1 MKIIKC
7 VAERIKEEIHDAE
20 TYIDMA
26 IEWKESEPDAAEVF
40 SELSAEELGHM
51 EKLHEIVT
59 DMIRKYREEHGDP
72 PAGMMAL
79 YDYMHEQNIENTMR
93 VKVKQAMFR
102 EE

>member
-59 DMIRKYREEHGDP
+59 DMIKKYREEHGDP

>member
-40 SELSAEELGHM
+40 SELSAEELEHM

-59 DMIRKYREEHGDP
+59 DMIKKYREEHGDP

-93 VKVKQAMFR
+93 VKVKQALYR

>member
-1 MKIIKC
+1 
-7 VAERIKEEIHDAE
+7 
-20 TYIDMA
+20 MA
-26 IEWKESEPDAAEVF
+26 IEWKDKQPDAAEVF

-59 DMIRKYREEHGDP
+59 DLIKNYREENGDP

-93 VKVKQAMFR
+93 VKVKQAMYR

>member
-102 EE
+102 ET